1 MQTSTA
7 RQGARGTVQGSWV
20 QYRSKLY
27 VASTHARYGT
37 GQVAGA
43 TLGRM
48 RSTPDLD
55 RALEQRL
62 REAVVRFA
70 GGSADAFGQKIGYA
84 NGGYIREVL
93 TKKKPVR
100 ESLIERVHA
109 VPEMRDW
116 FAAVLTPIAAA
127 DVSASSCQR
136 AAPADELEARL
147 LAAMRFLLPEDRAS
161 LVAMAEEQAEKA
173 RRYAEHL
180 KHLEAADGSRSKRD
194 DRSAA

>member
-1 MQTSTA
+1 
-7 RQGARGTVQGSWV
+7 
-20 QYRSKLY
+20 
-27 VASTHARYGT
+27 
-37 GQVAGA
+37 
-43 TLGRM
+43 M

-109 VPEMRDW
+109 VP
-116 FAAVLTPIAAA
+116 
-127 DVSASSCQR
+127 
-136 AAPADELEARL
+136 
-147 LAAMRFLLPEDRAS
+147 
-161 LVAMAEEQAEKA
+161 
-173 RRYAEHL
+173 
-180 KHLEAADGSRSKRD
+180 
-194 DRSAA
+194 